1 MPDVTGVMPRGKQVA
16 LLSALKIQAS
26 CYRERRDTLIDGL
39 LSDDVYQP
47 ERWNDVQAT
56 ELLIAS
62 TDGAIALL
70 GALLTEQSPR
80 DLLRE
85 PRARAWLDKQ
95 EQSWQQRSWARLRE
109 QLVPERHALRGMDQ
123 PASAAD

>member
-1 MPDVTGVMPRGKQVA
+1 MPRGKQVA
-16 LLSALKIQAS
+16 LLSALKLQAS
-26 CYRERRDTLIDGL
+26 CYRERRDTLIDDL
-39 LSDDVYQP
+39 LSEGAYQP
-47 ERWNDVQAT
+47 ERWSDVQAT
-56 ELLIAS
+56 ELLIAT

-70 GALLTEQSPR
+70 GALLTEQSPK

-109 QLVPERHALRGMDQ
+109 RLVPDGHTLRGMDQ

>member
-1 MPDVTGVMPRGKQVA
+1 MVDVTGVMPRGKQVA

-39 LSDDVYQP
+39 LSDDAYQP

-109 QLVPERHALRGMDQ
+109 QLVPERRALRGMDQ